1 MTSKSTSSLWIVLL
15 IIFFDWMGIGIVYP
29 MFSTMLF
36 STEGPLYDPHCSES
50 LRGIYLG
57 VLLAAMPMA
66 QFFSGPILGALS
78 DQKGRKPLFVASLM
92 LAVIAYGFS
101 TLGVVFHSIGILIA
115 SRFLIGI
122 AAGNAAVVTATIADL
137 SDSSNKAKHYGLYS
151 MACGVGFTVG
161 PLVGGKLSEIN
172 FTIPFIVA
180 GIGTLLN
187 LFLLFFLMT
196 ETHKTRKH
204 APIRFS
210 EGVRNLK
217 KAFKTPGLT
226 TLFLTVF
233 LFCFGWS
240 FFFEFL
246 PVAWIYDYQLN
257 SGDIGILYAYGAAFY
272 AVSSGIIIR
281 PIVARYK
288 NGPILFYS
296 LLGQGVVF
304 LFILLSLDYFWVWI
318 YLPVI
323 NFLSALTF
331 PTSTTMVSNSATDE
345 TQGETLGILASV
357 QSAAF
362 ALSPL
367 AGGWLL
373 GNNPHMPMAIGSGTM
388 LMGALILGFLIRKEI
403 LSPKR
408 KAL

>member
-1 MTSKSTSSLWIVLL
+1 MSKSSSSLWIVLL

-36 STEGPLYDPHCSES
+36 STEGPLYNPHNSEA

-57 VLLAAMPMA
+57 VLLAAMPIA
-66 QFFSGPILGALS
+66 QFFSGPILGTIS
-78 DQKGRKPLFVASLM
+78 DQKGRKPLFIVSLI

-101 TLGVVFHSIGILIA
+101 TIGVIYESIAILIG

-137 SDSSNKAKHYGLYS
+137 SDATNKAKHYGLYS
-151 MACGVGFTVG
+151 MACGTGFTIG
-161 PLVGGKLSEIN
+161 PLVGGKLSEIS

-180 GIGTLLN
+180 GLGTFLN

-196 ETHKTRKH
+196 ETHKTRKKSE
-204 APIRFS
+204 IRIG
-210 EGVRNLK
+210 EGIRNLK
-217 KAFKTPGLT
+217 KAFKTPGLK
-226 TLFLTVF
+226 TLFITVL

-246 PVAWIYDYQLN
+246 PVAWIFDFNLK

-272 AVSSGIIIR
+272 AVSSGILIR

-288 NGPILFYS
+288 NGAVLFYG
-296 LLGQGVVF
+296 LLGLGIIF
-304 LFILLSLDYFWVWI
+304 LFILLPLKYYWVWI
-318 YLPVI
+318 YLPLI
-323 NFLSALTF
+323 NFLSALIF
-331 PTSTTMVSNSATDE
+331 PTSTTMVSNSASDE

-362 ALSPL
+362 GLSPL
-367 AGGWLL
+367 LGGAIL
-373 GNNPHMPMAIGSGTM
+373 GNNPHMPMAIGSITM
-388 LMGALILGFLIRKEI
+388 LTGAVILGLMIRKDI
-403 LSPKR
+403 LSPRNKV
-408 KAL
+408 